1 MWQQGSGA
9 LPVDESDVGQ
19 RSWSMPLPSS
29 SQHNGPE
36 FEQYSAA
43 ATTAANEEEARTA
56 GPARR
61 ADDHRCPEMANDATA
76 HAAGGGY
83 AWTNLA
89 RQLEAPLP
97 LSMYE
102 LEREDTID
110 WSDDSAS
117 SWLSSSPSGE
127 QEATVQETM
136 QGASG
141 GSACGS
147 HATGEQQVP
156 LAPTLSDRKDFT
168 LEEYCKEHMGIQPHE
183 IKPRALQRMLDLTML
198 FRGACADGTI
208 HCIDAEPGKVASVFG
223 FAKIIVSD
231 VAAFTKRITD
241 MVHSNHTNC
250 WQSIGRPARASL
262 TAPCYELLR
271 EVC

>member
-1 MWQQGSGA
+1 M
-9 LPVDESDVGQ
+9 GQ
-19 RSWSMPLPSS
+19 RSWSKPLPSS
-29 SQHNGPE
+29 SHHSKPE
-36 FEQYSAA
+36 LEQYSAA

-56 GPARR
+56 GPDDDARR
-61 ADDHRCPEMANDATA
+61 RCPEMANDATA
-76 HAAGGGY
+76 HAAEGGY
-83 AWTNLA
+83 AWTNLV

-102 LEREDTID
+102 LEREESIT

-117 SWLSSSPSGE
+117 SWLSASPAGE
-127 QEATVQETM
+127 QEETVQEAIE
-136 QGASG
+136 GISG
-141 GSACGS
+141 GSACS
-147 HATGEQQVP
+147 SRATGEQQVP

-168 LEEYCKEHMGIQPHE
+168 LEEYCKEHMRIQPHD
-183 IKPRALQRMLDLTML
+183 IKPRALQRMLDLTIL
-198 FRGACADGTI
+198 FRDACADGTI
-208 HCIDAEPGKVASVFG
+208 RCIDAEPGKVASVFG

-231 VAAFTKRITD
+231 VDAFTKRITD
-241 MVHSNHTNC
+241 MIRSNHTNC